1 MASYMRS
8 DSGPLEGS
16 FHKPEETQL
25 QKKVHLAMSIMK
37 CPQPLQGC
45 SSSALLGLYESP
57 F

>member
-25 QKKVHLAMSIMK
+25 QKKSPPSNEHNEVSPATARMFLLCLAGSV
-37 CPQPLQGC
+37 
-45 SSSALLGLYESP
+45 
-57 F
+57 